1 MKNSNNFGTI
11 TKKYDAMKIM
21 MCMIYREVLKKRLAR
36 KKEELTI
43 LETKVSVESL
53 VTPIEKRKY
62 IEVKAVVQELEN
74 CLDMAET
81 MFKFHDEN
89 HI

>member
-1 MKNSNNFGTI
+1 
-11 TKKYDAMKIM
+11 MKIM

-81 MFKFHDEN
+81 MFKFQNKMEESEEKG
-89 HI
+89 

>member
-1 MKNSNNFGTI
+1 
-11 TKKYDAMKIM
+11 MKIM

-62 IEVKAVVQELEN
+62 IEVKAIVQELEN

-81 MFKFHDEN
+81 MFKFQEEN
-89 HI
+89 HV

>member
-1 MKNSNNFGTI
+1 
-11 TKKYDAMKIM
+11 MKIM

>member
-1 MKNSNNFGTI
+1 
-11 TKKYDAMKIM
+11 MKIM

-81 MFKFHDEN
+81 MFKFQNKIEEPEEKG
-89 HI
+89 